1 MKKANERASGT
12 VAHSR
17 RNPCE
22 RSKTVPNL
30 IMLPR
35 FPVFKQLELADL
47 NEVQRFTSRY
57 APFSDFNFAGLWS
70 WNVDN
75 SVQLSELN
83 GNLVVRFSDYLTGET
98 FYSLL
103 GDHDLN
109 AAAQQL
115 IDLSDR
121 EKLRPRL
128 KLVPEVVAARLD
140 TGIFVVTE
148 DERHSDYILMVNRLC
163 TYKGARFA
171 SKRNEVRKFL
181 RACPHA
187 QFRTLDL
194 ADAGVVA
201 QSKALFSRWNEQR
214 GAPGEREAAREYK
227 AFERCLGS
235 QDHLQL
241 IGAGLFAMDELI
253 GMSVLEIVDH
263 KYAFTHF
270 EKTDIENFPGIGS
283 FLNQKVAGLLAARGI
298 QYINIE
304 EDLGIAGLRMSKRSY
319 DPCNYLKK
327 FDVRCREAA

>member
-1 MKKANERASGT
+1 
-12 VAHSR
+12 
-17 RNPCE
+17 
-22 RSKTVPNL
+22 
-30 IMLPR
+30 MLPR

-47 NEVQRFTSRY
+47 NEVQRFTLRY
-57 APFSDFNFAGLWS
+57 APFSDFNFASLWS

-75 SVQLSELN
+75 GVQLSELT
-83 GNLVVRFSDYLTGET
+83 GNLVVRLSDYVTGET

-109 AAAQQL
+109 AAVQQL
-115 IDLSDR
+115 IELSDR
-121 EKLRPRL
+121 EKLQPGL
-128 KLVPEVVAARLD
+128 KLVPEVVAAQLD
-140 TGIFVVTE
+140 KNIFLTTE

-163 TYKGARFA
+163 AYEGARFA
-171 SKRNEVRKFL
+171 SKRNEVRKFQ

-194 ADAGVVA
+194 ADPTVIE
-201 QSKALFSRWNEQR
+201 QSKALFRLWNDQR
-214 GAPGEREAAREYK
+214 GASRDREAEREYK
-227 AFERCLGS
+227 AFERCLAS

-241 IGAGLFAMDELI
+241 IGAGLFARNALI

-263 KYAFTHF
+263 RYAFAHF

-283 FLNQKVAGLLAARGI
+283 FLNQKVASLLAAHGI

-304 EDLGIAGLRMSKRSY
+304 EDLGIAGVRMSKRSY

-327 FDVRCREAA
+327 FDVRYREAA